1 MIYTS
6 KAMED
11 EKLIKEICTKLN
23 KLTKSIIHID
33 PNFIYIGSKEKG
45 YYSIYNENKYGKKID
60 LSLNFRLYYPDK
72 NSFYSHKEAKILKNK
87 DLNKY
92 IECEYKNSEF
102 LYAKI
107 EWFSVNP
114 TRKGIGR
121 SIIHPFI
128 NLLKDIEEI
137 EFILL
142 TPKNNNA
149 RSFWYANKFVEE
161 DYSIYLDKRVKS
173 CACKRLIYK
182 F

>member
-1 MIYTS
+1 MRYIS
-6 KAMED
+6 EIRGDD
-11 EKLIKEICTKLN
+11 ELIKDLCTKLN
-23 KLTKSIIHID
+23 NLIKSIIHID

-60 LSLNFRLYYPDK
+60 VSLNFRLYYPDK
-72 NSFYSHKEAKILKNK
+72 KSFYFNKEAKSLNEE
-87 DLNKY
+87 DLNKL
-92 IECEYKNSEF
+92 
-102 LYAKI
+102 LYAEI

-114 TRKGIGR
+114 RRKGIGS
-121 SIIHPFI
+121 SIINQFI
-128 NLLKDIEEI
+128 NILKNIEEI

-149 RSFWYANKFVEE
+149 RSFWYANNFIEE

-182 F
+182 FKMNDYATIK